1 MAIMPFDCKAFSS
14 SSELLSSTRHDN
26 LSLDHELCFDAV
38 RLLGLCVEH
47 ALGFRAIHKL
57 GCDLRPNS
65 PAEVWRIRRLVL
77 TLCGLF
83 FQHHFHGEFDRRH
96 VAKTRP
102 ARTDFGGA
110 LKGAQ

>member
-1 MAIMPFDCKAFSS
+1 MYQPFITSFRKPDFSN
-14 SSELLSSTRHDN
+14 R
-26 LSLDHELCFDAV
+26 SLCVRDRFFDHELCFGAV
-38 RLLGLCVEH
+38 RILGLCVEH
-47 ALGFRAIHKL
+47 ALGFRILQKL

-65 PAEVWRIRRLVL
+65 PPGIWRIRRLIL
-77 TLCGLF
+77 TLYGLF
-83 FQHHFHGEFDRRH
+83 FQHHFRGEFDRRH